1 MKLGGIAT
9 VQNAHGS
16 RVLDASSLFLT
27 YLTMNVESDEILTE
41 VAIPIIPPRSGQAIE
56 ESSLRHGDFALV
68 IAAAQVTLTAHATL
82 QTVRLGIGG
91 VGQTPL
97 DCSHALAL

>member
-27 YLTMNVESDEILTE
+27 YLTTNVEPFVKIHNHIPLTPLC
-41 VAIPIIPPRSGQAIE
+41 VRN
-56 ESSLRHGDFALV
+56 L
-68 IAAAQVTLTAHATL
+68 IAAYKKKEVH
-82 QTVRLGIGG
+82 
-91 VGQTPL
+91 
-97 DCSHALAL
+97 